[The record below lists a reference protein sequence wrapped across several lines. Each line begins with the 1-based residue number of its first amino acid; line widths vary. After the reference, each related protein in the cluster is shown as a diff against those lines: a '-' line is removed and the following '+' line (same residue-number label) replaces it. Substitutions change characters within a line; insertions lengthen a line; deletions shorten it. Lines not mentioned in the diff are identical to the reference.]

1 MLLYCL
7 HTKSSLNIMAEIGRR
22 FSLDK
27 VTVDPILKNKIFS
40 ADGDDHIG
48 DWNGEC
54 IDDLVKEIDR
64 IEERTDPNY
73 SSLPHRGNIP
83 EDLRL
88 EVEKDFPIWTCDI
101 KERCLVG
108 DAGDDI
114 KTVQEIREFYKN
126 EYGGIEKFKE
136 KLRLDRE
143 KFIQEVKNRSEQSD
157 L

>member
-1 MLLYCL
+1 
-7 HTKSSLNIMAEIGRR
+7 MAEMGRR

-27 VTVDPILKNKIFS
+27 VKVDPILKNKIFS

-64 IEERTDPNY
+64 IEERADPNY
-73 SSLPHRGNIP
+73 SSLPHRENIP

-88 EVEKDFPIWTCDI
+88 EVEKDFPIWTCDK

-114 KTVQEIREFYKN
+114 KTVEEIRKFYEK
-126 EYGGIEKFKE
+126 EYGSIENFKE
-136 KLRLDRE
+136 KLLQDRE

-157 L
+157 

>member
-1 MLLYCL
+1 M
-7 HTKSSLNIMAEIGRR
+7 GRR

-27 VTVDPILKNKIFS
+27 VKVDPILKNKIFS

-64 IEERTDPNY
+64 IEERADPNY
-73 SSLPHRGNIP
+73 SSLPHRENIP

-88 EVEKDFPIWTCDI
+88 EVEKDFPIWTCDK

-114 KTVQEIREFYKN
+114 KTVEEIRKFYKK
-126 EYGGIEKFKE
+126 EYGSIQKFKE
-136 KLRLDRE
+136 KLLQDRE

-157 L
+157 

>member
-1 MLLYCL
+1 
-7 HTKSSLNIMAEIGRR
+7 MAEMGRR

-27 VTVDPILKNKIFS
+27 VKVDPILKNKIFS

-64 IEERTDPNY
+64 IEERADPNY
-73 SSLPHRGNIP
+73 SSLPHRENIP

-88 EVEKDFPIWTCDI
+88 EVEKDFPIWTCDK

-114 KTVQEIREFYKN
+114 KTVEEIRKFYEK
-126 EYGGIEKFKE
+126 EYGGIKNFKE
-136 KLRLDRE
+136 KLVQDRE

-157 L
+157 

>member
-1 MLLYCL
+1 
-7 HTKSSLNIMAEIGRR
+7 MAEIGRR

-27 VTVDPILKNKIFS
+27 VKVDPILKNKIFS

-54 IDDLVKEIDR
+54 IDDLVKGIDR
-64 IEERTDPNY
+64 IEERADPNY
-73 SSLPHRGNIP
+73 SSLPHRENIP

-88 EVEKDFPIWTCDI
+88 EVEKDFPIWTCDK

-114 KTVQEIREFYKN
+114 KTVEEIRKFYEK
-126 EYGGIEKFKE
+126 EYGSIENFKE
-136 KLRLDRE
+136 KLLQDRE

-157 L
+157 

>member
-1 MLLYCL
+1 
-7 HTKSSLNIMAEIGRR
+7 MAEIGRR

-73 SSLPHRGNIP
+73 SSCDIPHRGNIP

>member
-7 HTKSSLNIMAEIGRR
+7 HTKSSLKIMAEIGRR

-27 VTVDPILKNKIFS
+27 VTIDPILKNKIFS

-73 SSLPHRGNIP
+73 SSLPHRENIP

-88 EVEKDFPIWTCDI
+88 EIEKDFPIWTCDT

-108 DAGDDI
+108 DGGDDI
-114 KTVQEIREFYKN
+114 KTVTEIREFYKN

-143 KFIQEVKNRSEQSD
+143 KFIQEVKNRSEQD
-157 L
+157 NL

>member
-1 MLLYCL
+1 
-7 HTKSSLNIMAEIGRR
+7 MAEMGRR

-27 VTVDPILKNKIFS
+27 VKVDPILKNKIFS

-64 IEERTDPNY
+64 IEERADPNY
-73 SSLPHRGNIP
+73 SSLPHRENIP

-88 EVEKDFPIWTCDI
+88 EVEKDFPIWTCDK

-114 KTVQEIREFYKN
+114 KTVEEIRKFYEKK
-126 EYGGIEKFKE
+126 YGGINNFKE
-136 KLRLDRE
+136 KLLKDRE

-157 L
+157 

>member
-1 MLLYCL
+1 
-7 HTKSSLNIMAEIGRR
+7 MAEIGRR

-27 VTVDPILKNKIFS
+27 VTIDPILKNKIFS

-73 SSLPHRGNIP
+73 SSLPHRENIP
-83 EDLRL
+83 EDFRL

-108 DAGDDI
+108 DGGDDI
-114 KTVQEIREFYKN
+114 KTVAEIREFYENK
-126 EYGGIEKFKE
+126 YGGIEKFKE

>member
-1 MLLYCL
+1 
-7 HTKSSLNIMAEIGRR
+7 MAEIGRR

-88 EVEKDFPIWTCDI
+88 EVEKNFPIWTCDI

>member
-1 MLLYCL
+1 M
-7 HTKSSLNIMAEIGRR
+7 GRR

-27 VTVDPILKNKIFS
+27 VKVDPILKNKIFS

-64 IEERTDPNY
+64 IEERADPNY
-73 SSLPHRGNIP
+73 SSLPHRENIP

-88 EVEKDFPIWTCDI
+88 EIEKDFPIWTCDK

-114 KTVQEIREFYKN
+114 KTVEEIRKFYEK
-126 EYGGIEKFKE
+126 EYGGIKNFKE
-136 KLRLDRE
+136 KLLQDRE

-157 L
+157 

>member
-1 MLLYCL
+1 
-7 HTKSSLNIMAEIGRR
+7 MAEMGRR

-27 VTVDPILKNKIFS
+27 VKVDPILKNKIFS

-64 IEERTDPNY
+64 IEERADPNY
-73 SSLPHRGNIP
+73 SSLPHRENIP

-88 EVEKDFPIWTCDI
+88 EVEKDFPIWTCDK

-114 KTVQEIREFYKN
+114 KTVEEIRKFYEK
-126 EYGGIEKFKE
+126 EYGSIKNFKE
-136 KLRLDRE
+136 KLLQDRE

>member
-1 MLLYCL
+1 
-7 HTKSSLNIMAEIGRR
+7 MAEIGRR

-27 VTVDPILKNKIFS
+27 VKVDPILKNKIFS

-73 SSLPHRGNIP
+73 SSLPHRVNIP

-114 KTVQEIREFYKN
+114 KTVEEIREFYKN

>member
-7 HTKSSLNIMAEIGRR
+7 HTKSSLKIMAEIGRR

-27 VTVDPILKNKIFS
+27 VTIDPILKNKIFS

-73 SSLPHRGNIP
+73 SSLPHRENIP

-88 EVEKDFPIWTCDI
+88 EVEKDFPIWTCDK

-114 KTVQEIREFYKN
+114 KTVEEIRKFYEK
-126 EYGGIEKFKE
+126 EYGSIKNFKE
-136 KLRLDRE
+136 KLLQDRE

-157 L
+157 

>member
-1 MLLYCL
+1 
-7 HTKSSLNIMAEIGRR
+7 MAEMGRR

-27 VTVDPILKNKIFS
+27 VKVDPILKNKIFS

-64 IEERTDPNY
+64 IEERADPNY
-73 SSLPHRGNIP
+73 SSLPHRENIP

-88 EVEKDFPIWTCDI
+88 EVEKDFPIWTCDK

-114 KTVQEIREFYKN
+114 KTVEEIRKFYEKKYGSIKN
-126 EYGGIEKFKE
+126 FKE
-136 KLRLDRE
+136 KLLQDRE

-157 L
+157 

>member
-1 MLLYCL
+1 
-7 HTKSSLNIMAEIGRR
+7 MAEMGRR

-27 VTVDPILKNKIFS
+27 VKVDPILKNKIFS

-64 IEERTDPNY
+64 IEERADPNY
-73 SSLPHRGNIP
+73 SSLPHRENIP

-88 EVEKDFPIWTCDI
+88 EIEKDFPIWTCDK

-114 KTVQEIREFYKN
+114 KTVEEIRKFYKK
-126 EYGGIEKFKE
+126 EYGSIEKFKE
-136 KLRLDRE
+136 KLLQDRE

-157 L
+157 

>member
-1 MLLYCL
+1 
-7 HTKSSLNIMAEIGRR
+7 MAEIGRR

-108 DAGDDI
+108 DAGNDI

>member
-1 MLLYCL
+1 
-7 HTKSSLNIMAEIGRR
+7 MAEMGRR

-27 VTVDPILKNKIFS
+27 VKVDPILKNKIFS

-64 IEERTDPNY
+64 IEERADPNY
-73 SSLPHRGNIP
+73 SSLPHRENIP

-88 EVEKDFPIWTCDI
+88 EVEKDFPIWTCDK

-114 KTVQEIREFYKN
+114 KTVEEIRNFYEK
-126 EYGGIEKFKE
+126 EYGSIKNFKE
-136 KLRLDRE
+136 KLLQDRE

-157 L
+157 

>member
-1 MLLYCL
+1 
-7 HTKSSLNIMAEIGRR
+7 MAEMGRR

-27 VTVDPILKNKIFS
+27 VKVDPILKNKIFS

-64 IEERTDPNY
+64 IEERADPNY
-73 SSLPHRGNIP
+73 SSLPHRENIP

-88 EVEKDFPIWTCDI
+88 EVEKDFPIWTCDK

-114 KTVQEIREFYKN
+114 KTVEEIRKFYKK
-126 EYGGIEKFKE
+126 EYGTIQKFKE
-136 KLRLDRE
+136 KLLQDRE

-157 L
+157 

>member
-1 MLLYCL
+1 
-7 HTKSSLNIMAEIGRR
+7 MAEIGRR

-73 SSLPHRGNIP
+73 SSLPHRENIP
-83 EDLRL
+83 EDLSL
-88 EVEKDFPIWTCDI
+88 EVDKYFPIWTCDI
-101 KERCLVG
+101 NERCLVG
-108 DAGDDI
+108 DAGVDI
-114 KTVQEIREFYKN
+114 KTVHEIREFYKN

>member
-1 MLLYCL
+1 M
-7 HTKSSLNIMAEIGRR
+7 GRR

-27 VTVDPILKNKIFS
+27 VKVDPILKNKIFS

-64 IEERTDPNY
+64 IEERADPNY
-73 SSLPHRGNIP
+73 SSLPHRENIP

-88 EVEKDFPIWTCDI
+88 EVEKDFPIWTCDK

-114 KTVQEIREFYKN
+114 KTVEEIRKFYKK
-126 EYGGIEKFKE
+126 EYGSIEKFKE
-136 KLRLDRE
+136 KLLQDRE

-157 L
+157 

>member
-1 MLLYCL
+1 
-7 HTKSSLNIMAEIGRR
+7 MAEMGRR

-27 VTVDPILKNKIFS
+27 VKVDPILKNKIFS

-64 IEERTDPNY
+64 IEERSDPNY
-73 SSLPHRGNIP
+73 SSLPHRENIP

-88 EVEKDFPIWTCDI
+88 EVEKDFPIWTCDK

-114 KTVQEIREFYKN
+114 KTVEEIRKFYEK
-126 EYGGIEKFKE
+126 EYGSIKNFKE
-136 KLRLDRE
+136 KLLQDRE

-157 L
+157 

>member
-1 MLLYCL
+1 
-7 HTKSSLNIMAEIGRR
+7 MAEMGRR

-27 VTVDPILKNKIFS
+27 VKVDPILKNKIFS

-64 IEERTDPNY
+64 IEERSDPNY
-73 SSLPHRGNIP
+73 SSLPHRENIP

-88 EVEKDFPIWTCDI
+88 EVEKDFPIWTCDK

-114 KTVQEIREFYKN
+114 KTVEEIRKFYEK
-126 EYGGIEKFKE
+126 EYGSIENFKE
-136 KLRLDRE
+136 KLLQDRE

-157 L
+157 

>member
-1 MLLYCL
+1 
-7 HTKSSLNIMAEIGRR
+7 MAEIGRR
-22 FSLDK
+22 FSLEK
-27 VTVDPILKNKIFS
+27 VKIDPILKNKIFT

-73 SSLPHRGNIP
+73 SSLPHRENIP

-88 EVEKDFPIWTCDI
+88 EVEKDFPIWTCDL

-114 KTVQEIREFYKN
+114 KTIEEIREFYKKK
-126 EYGGIEKFKE
+126 YGGIENFKE

-143 KFIQEVKNRSEQSD
+143 KFIQEVKNRSELSD

>member
-1 MLLYCL
+1 
-7 HTKSSLNIMAEIGRR
+7 MAEIGRR

-27 VTVDPILKNKIFS
+27 VKVDPILKNKIFS

-48 DWNGEC
+48 DWDGEC
-54 IDDLVKEIDR
+54 IDDLIKEIDR

-73 SSLPHRGNIP
+73 SSLPHRENIP

-114 KTVQEIREFYKN
+114 KTVAEIREFYKN
-126 EYGGIEKFKE
+126 EYGGIENFKE